1 MELFT
6 CKKQSSFDFFQPLKK
21 IKTIANS
28 RAEQKQVACP
38 GRCGSVGR
46 SFNSWLGH
54 VWEAIDDFSLSVSLS
69 LSPFFTKS
77 ISIFFKF
84 LKEKQKQVAI
94 GFGHGS
100 PAPLLWDRWLQ
111 GQLVETLFPV
121 KPLQRPYLN
130 LSFAISSQIQN
141 DGSLLTEVTSHT
153 RTKRRGGWRLSWC

>member
-1 MELFT
+1 MELLHVRN
-6 CKKQSSFDFFQPLKK
+6 SLLLIFFNHLRRLKPLLTHGLNKNRWHVL
-21 IKTIANS
+21 AG
-28 RAEQKQVACP
+28 VAQLVGASTP
-38 GRCGSVGR
+38 GWGMYGR
-46 SFNSWLGH
+46 QLM
-54 VWEAIDDFSLSVSLS
+54 ISLSVSLS
-69 LSPFFTKS
+69 LSPLFTKS